1 MKSRKAQA
9 FMTDF
14 MASIAIFGAILTLF
28 MTMWSLGVDS
38 QQSFDR
44 EDLLQEQAERTA
56 DFLVT
61 TEGYPNNWE
70 EEGVEA
76 RIPGFAT
83 SDNVL
88 SAKKIKAFNHLSYER
103 QTVLT
108 KTQNFT
114 LKFRDSETGEIL
126 QPAEVED
133 GEEDGTE
140 GGELGN
146 MLGAEPIAYIVQS
159 GAEFS
164 TLESLDNLNNS
175 EREWYFYFPS
185 EENQNELDDLTAEEV
200 YTNEGSG
207 RQMMERMISDAADK
221 GWSSFTVGERV
232 EASMISEVT
241 DIDSD
246 GGREVYYKDGD
257 DILNYYDMET
267 GQTTRVDSVTGF
279 ARMGAVADFTE
290 EEGVELAYIDDND
303 QIAFYNL
310 NTDTVTETTVNAQ
323 DLGQSF
329 TNEDATAVA
338 LTNGNDNLAYYSQ
351 ENGETVTA
359 ANGERVGGVSDIDGD
374 GENEIAYMD
383 GNGNLAYHGIESD
396 SSEATSFQIQD
407 VGWSNNGRTAV
418 HSNSNDHFGYWNYTD
433 SSFQNTGIAAESV
446 SDFTQ
451 INGKDSILYL
461 DTVEN
466 QDLAVY
472 DAEHGVKKYLRTG
485 DSQNIRASEGGYSVN
500 LPDYGQ
506 SVAYQD
512 SDGYLNFYVR
522 SEDNT
527 VRLNKRVDYVG
538 GAADIDG
545 DGSQEISYID
555 NDNRDLEYYDF
566 EDREFVNAMEAGS
579 TVRGKEVGEPADL
592 DNDDSVELAYMTDND
607 NLGYYDFED
616 QEVVEFNSLGQIQT
630 LGASKDVDFDDNN
643 EIIYV
648 QNGDTLAYYDPVDDE
663 VEETGVEADYAGG
676 AADITGSP
684 EREIMY
690 RNNDQQIA
698 YYNTNTGE
706 TVEETTR
713 IRRTGSMMQLNEDD
727 GFDGIAINN
736 DNRLGYFDFSL
747 SLNYNTV
754 ISENA
759 DIQQNNVENTPILE
773 QAVDQGMTYYHS
785 RNDLSIIREVFG
797 INTQD
802 SGSDTGEVQK
812 VEPLIS
818 SEFEVGDEVPFSNV
832 QTAIEPTEADQ
843 VFVNSTA
850 SPDACLA
857 CGIKYGDG
865 GVYYLADMSVE
876 GTDNQASLNEPGE
889 VISSA
894 EAVGAGNP
902 FNIGINPL
910 DSANTVIAV
919 DRQVAV
925 NRSGEL
931 QKAEMDYIVWR

>member
-1 MKSRKAQA
+1 MSDFAVSMALFGVILAA
-9 FMTDF
+9 FF
-14 MASIAIFGAILTLF
+14 VPWN
-28 MTMWSLGVDS
+28 TMIESDQRFS
-38 QQSFDR
+38 
-44 EDLLQEQAERTA
+44 EEQFLKTEAERTA
-56 DFLVT
+56 SLLIST
-61 TEGYPNNWE
+61 PGYPANWE
-70 EEGVEA
+70 EEDVEVS
-76 RIPGFAT
+76 IPGFSAT
-83 SDNVL
+83 QDNVISMNKL
-88 SAKKIKAFNHLSYER
+88 EAFARMRNTSQR
-103 QTVLT
+103 SVLG
-108 KTQNFT
+108 TQGFSIE
-114 LKFRDSETGEIL
+114 FRDSETGKIL
-126 QPAEVED
+126 NYSSSED
-133 GEEDGTE
+133 EEDEISSYIGR
-140 GGELGN
+140 G
-146 MLGAEPIAYIVQS
+146 PVAYVVQE

-164 TLESLDNLNNS
+164 SLEALGDLNES
-175 EREWYFYFPS
+175 GREWYFYFPS
-185 EENQNELDDLTAEEV
+185 ESNQDQLDSLTAEQV

-207 RQMMERMISDAADK
+207 PPMMERLISDAADK
-221 GWSSFTVGERV
+221 GWNSFTVGERV
-232 EASMISEVT
+232 EASTISEAA
-241 DIDSD
+241 DIDGD

-267 GQTTRVDSVTGF
+267 GQTVQIDSVTGF

-290 EEGVELAYIDDND
+290 EEGLELAYIDDND
-303 QIAFYNL
+303 QIAFYNR

-329 TNEDATAVA
+329 TNEGATAVA

-351 ENGETVTA
+351 ENGETVTS
-359 ANGERVGGVSDIDGD
+359 ANGERVGGVSDIDSD

-433 SSFQNTGIAAESV
+433 SSFQNTGIPAESV

-451 INGKDSILYL
+451 IDGKDSILYL

-472 DAEHGVKKYLRTG
+472 DTEHGVKKYLRTG
-485 DSQNIRASEGGYSVN
+485 EGQDIRASEGGYRVN
-500 LPDYGQ
+500 ILGYGQ

-522 SEDNT
+522 NEENN

-538 GAADIDG
+538 SAADIDG
-545 DGSQEISYID
+545 DGSQEIAYID

-566 EDREFVNAMEAGS
+566 EDREFVNAIEDGS

-592 DNDDSVELAYMTDND
+592 DDDDSVELAYMTDND

-616 QEVVEFNSLGQIQT
+616 QEVVEFNSLGQVQT

-643 EIIYV
+643 EIIYI

-690 RNNDQQIA
+690 RNSDQQIA

-706 TVEETTR
+706 TVEETSR

-736 DNRLGYFDFSL
+736 NNRLGYFDFSL

-759 DIQQNNVENTPILE
+759 DIQQNNVENTAILE

-802 SGSDTGEVQK
+802 PGSDTGEVQQR
-812 VEPLIS
+812 EPLIS
-818 SEFEVGDEVPFSNV
+818 SSFEEGEEISFSNV
-832 QTAIEPTEADQ
+832 QSGLQLTGSDR

-850 SPDACLA
+850 APDACLA
-857 CGIKYGDG
+857 CRTDYGDG
-865 GVYYLADMSVE
+865 KIYYLADMSLE
-876 GTDNQASLNEPGE
+876 GTSNQSSLENPENSITSP
-889 VISSA
+889 VRI
-894 EAVGAGNP
+894 GNP
-902 FNIGINPL
+902 FDLGLNITET
-910 DSANTVIAV
+910 AETVISV
-919 DRQVAV
+919 DRQVIV
-925 NRSGEL
+925 NKSGGFEN
-931 QKAEMDYIVWR
+931 AEMNYVVWR